1 MAENNREQFYPL
13 APANGQARG
22 DPESPT
28 VQPKELRRKKRI
40 KCAAYIA
47 AFAVFQTIIIVAF
60 SLTVM
65 RIKNPKFRVRSL
77 TIETPTAGNVNSS
90 STSMRFHA
98 EVIVKNTN
106 FGHYKFEN
114 STITFSYLGNP
125 VGKAD
130 VLKGRSKARS
140 TKKMNVTVDVTYSVP
155 KDSRILVLKS
165 QSKLSGKVHLMKV
178 IKKKKSTEMDCTVN
192 VNLETYKVDDIKCK

>member
-1 MAENNREQFYPL
+1 
-13 APANGQARG
+13 
-22 DPESPT
+22 
-28 VQPKELRRKKRI
+28 
-40 KCAAYIA
+40 
-47 AFAVFQTIIIVAF
+47 
-60 SLTVM
+60 M

-77 TIETPTAGNVNSS
+77 TMETPTAGNVNSS

-130 VLKGRSKARS
+130 VLKGRAKARS
-140 TKKMNVTVDVTYSVP
+140 TKKMNVTVDVMTSSVP

-165 QSKLSGKVHLMKV
+165 YSKLNGKVHLMKV
-178 IKKKKSTEMDCTVN
+178 IKKKKSTEMDCTMN
-192 VNLETYKVDDIKCK
+192 VNLKTYKVDDIKCK